1 MHIVMT
7 RLTERWQ
14 VVKYFDKT
22 EQKAASVENQYL
34 FTIAVSKRVRSI
46 QEGAPILVEGIA
58 QPEEQASEAAM
69 TEFANGRIDYELDA
83 KTKREN

>member
-1 MHIVMT
+1 M
-7 RLTERWQ
+7 
-14 VVKYFDKT
+14 KYFEKT

-69 TEFANGRIDYELDA
+69 TEFANNRIDYELDA

>member
-1 MHIVMT
+1 M
-7 RLTERWQ
+7 
-14 VVKYFDKT
+14 KYFEKT

-46 QEGAPILVEGIA
+46 QESAPILVEGIA

-69 TEFANGRIDYELDA
+69 TEFADNRLDYELEV